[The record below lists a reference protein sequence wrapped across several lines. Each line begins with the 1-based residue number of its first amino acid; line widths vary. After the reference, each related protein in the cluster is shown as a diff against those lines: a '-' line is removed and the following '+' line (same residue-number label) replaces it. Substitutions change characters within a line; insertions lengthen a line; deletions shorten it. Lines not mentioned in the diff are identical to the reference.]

1 MRALITGAAGMY
13 GFNLT
18 RRLLRAD
25 PGASVVAVD
34 DFSRHFPGGEPL
46 TPELEAGRA
55 IEIVRRDFAID
66 LAPGR

>member
-18 RRLLRAD
+18 RRLLGDD

-46 TPELEAGRA
+46 TPE
-55 IEIVRRDFAID
+55 RRS
-66 LAPGR
+66 GQGH

>member
-18 RRLLRAD
+18 RRLLGDD

-46 TPELEAGRA
+46 TPEAEAGKGHRDRA
-55 IEIVRRDFAID
+55 PRLRRPDN
-66 LAPGR
+66 G